1 MKVTVEIT
9 ENDVKVVS
17 EKQIEHTDKAVEAFI
32 ECMLGAGFDKES
44 IWSSLKHGCR
54 ELEQ

>member
-32 ECMLGAGFDKES
+32 GCMLGAGFDRES